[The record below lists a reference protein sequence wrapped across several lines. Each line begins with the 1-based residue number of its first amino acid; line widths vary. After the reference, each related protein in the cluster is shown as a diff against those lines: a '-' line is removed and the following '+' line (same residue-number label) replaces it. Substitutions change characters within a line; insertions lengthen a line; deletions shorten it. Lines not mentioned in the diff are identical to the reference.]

1 MLRDIAQWP
10 LRKPLA
16 LFAALLVGGAVVV
29 CLYQGKD
36 IPPEISGLLKWFGG
50 IALTAY
56 YGTSTVEAVKGVGKR
71 CPNDGG

>member
-1 MLRDIAQWP
+1 MLRGIARRP

-16 LFAALLVGGAVVV
+16 LFAALLVGGAVVF

-56 YGTSTVEAVKGVGKR
+56 YGTSTMEAVKGVQPK